1 MLVRRKL
8 TKAYTPPS
16 QPGFLGRGH
25 IARPVIQMDFDESD
39 PFIVLMDDILNKKDD
54 VPVGGPHPHAGF
66 ETVSLMLEGEMG
78 DELHE
83 MKAGDFEMMTAG
95 KGIVHT
101 ETISQPTKMRL
112 LQLWLNLP
120 KSERHASPRLQRLG
134 LERVPET
141 FEDGVRIRVYSGS
154 LAGITS
160 PIKNYTPIII
170 AEIRMNPHTRTVQ
183 RIPAHFNTLL
193 YVIEGNVLVGD
204 DKKILS
210 KDQVG
215 WLDLYKEEA
224 QENSELALEA
234 GDGGARYVL
243 YSAKPQNHDI
253 VSHGPFIAD
262 SMEEIR
268 KLYTDYKQGKMG
280 HISEVALKN
289 S

>member
-1 MLVRRKL
+1 
-8 TKAYTPPS
+8 
-16 QPGFLGRGH
+16 
-25 IARPVIQMDFDESD
+25 MDFEESD

-78 DELHE
+78 EEPHVL
-83 MKAGDFEMMTAG
+83 KGGDFEMMTAG

-101 ETISQPTKMRL
+101 ETISHPTKMRL

-120 KSERHASPRLQRLG
+120 KSERNASPRLQKLTS
-134 LERVPET
+134 EQVPET
-141 FEDGVRIRVYSGS
+141 SENGVRIRVYSGS

-160 PIKNYTPIII
+160 PIKNHTPIII
-170 AEIRMNPHTRTVQ
+170 ADIRMNPHATTVQ

-193 YVIEGNVLVGD
+193 YVIEGGVLVGGE
-204 DKKILS
+204 KEILS
-210 KDQVG
+210 RDQVG
-215 WLDLYKEEA
+215 WLDLYKEKV
-224 QENSELALEA
+224 QESSELFLEA

-243 YSAKPQNHDI
+243 YSAKPQNHTI

-262 SMEEIR
+262 SMEEIQQ
-268 KLYTDYKQGKMG
+268 LYADYRQGKMD
-280 HISEVALKN
+280 HISDVVLGN

>member
-1 MLVRRKL
+1 MLVKRKL
-8 TKAYTPPS
+8 ARAYTPPS

-25 IARPVIQMDFDESD
+25 IARPVIQMDFHESD
-39 PFIVLMDDILNKKDD
+39 PFIVLMDDILDKKDD

-78 DELHE
+78 DEPHE
-83 MKAGDFEMMTAG
+83 MKGGDFEMMTAG

-101 ETISQPTKMRL
+101 EIISQPTRMRL

-120 KSERHASPRLQRLG
+120 KNERHAPPRLQRLA
-134 LERVPET
+134 LEKVPVT
-141 FEDGVRIRVYSGS
+141 VEDGVKIRVYSGS
-154 LAGITS
+154 LAGITAQ
-160 PIKNYTPIII
+160 IENYTPIII
-170 AEIRMNPHTRTVQ
+170 AEIRMDPRARTVQ

-193 YVIEGNVLVGD
+193 YVIEGAVLVGD
-204 DKKILS
+204 EKKILS

-215 WLDLYKEEA
+215 WLDLYKEKAE
-224 QENSELALEA
+224 ESSELILEA

-262 SMEEIR
+262 SMEEI
-268 KLYTDYKQGKMG
+268 KQLYADYKQGKMG
-280 HISEVALKN
+280 HILEIGSGN

>member
-1 MLVRRKL
+1 MLVKRKL
-8 TKAYTPPS
+8 NKAYTPPS

-25 IARPVIQMDFDESD
+25 IARPVIQMDFNESD

-78 DELHE
+78 DEPHE
-83 MKAGDFEMMTAG
+83 MKGGDFEMMTAG

-120 KSERHASPRLQRLG
+120 KSERHAPPRLQRLA
-134 LERVPET
+134 LEKVPET
-141 FEDGVRIRVYSGS
+141 FEDGVRIKVYSGS

-160 PIKNYTPIII
+160 PIMNYTPIII
-170 AEIRMNPHTRTVQ
+170 AEIRMNPHATTVQ
-183 RIPAHFNTLL
+183 RIPAHFNTFL
-193 YVIEGNVLVGD
+193 YVLEGNVLVGD
-204 DKKILS
+204 EKKILS

-215 WLDLYKEEA
+215 WLDLYKEET
-224 QENSELALEA
+224 QENSELFLEA
-234 GDGGARYVL
+234 DAGGARYVL
-243 YSAKPQNHDI
+243 YSAMPQNHDI
-253 VSHGPFIAD
+253 VSHGPFVAD

-268 KLYTDYKQGKMG
+268 RLYADYKQGKIG
-280 HISEVALKN
+280 HISEIASGN

>member
-1 MLVRRKL
+1 MLVKRKL
-8 TKAYTPPS
+8 TKTYTPPS

-25 IARPVIQMDFDESD
+25 IARPIIQMDFEESD

-78 DELHE
+78 EEPHVL
-83 MKAGDFEMMTAG
+83 KGGDFEMMTAG

-101 ETISQPTKMRL
+101 ETISHPTKMRL

-120 KSERHASPRLQRLG
+120 KSERNASPRLQKLTS
-134 LERVPET
+134 EQVPET
-141 FEDGVRIRVYSGS
+141 SENGVRIRVYSGS

-160 PIKNYTPIII
+160 PIKNHTPIII
-170 AEIRMNPHTRTVQ
+170 ADIRMNPHATTVQ

-193 YVIEGNVLVGD
+193 YVIEGGVLVGGE
-204 DKKILS
+204 KEILS
-210 KDQVG
+210 RDQVG
-215 WLDLYKEEA
+215 WLDLYKEKV
-224 QENSELALEA
+224 QESSELFLEA

-243 YSAKPQNHDI
+243 YSAKPQNHTI

-262 SMEEIR
+262 SMEEIQQ
-268 KLYTDYKQGKMG
+268 LYADYRQGKMD
-280 HISEVALKN
+280 HISDVVLGN